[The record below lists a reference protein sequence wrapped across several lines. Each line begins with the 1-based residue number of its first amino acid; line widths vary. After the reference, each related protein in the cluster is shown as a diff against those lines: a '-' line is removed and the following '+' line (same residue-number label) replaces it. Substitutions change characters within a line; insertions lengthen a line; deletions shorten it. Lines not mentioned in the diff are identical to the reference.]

1 MPPNHAGGR
10 GEYATGPAAIP
21 RRGWKQVLWRVKDE
35 MSEDNLSLI
44 SAGVAFYAFLAVFPA
59 VGALV
64 MIYGLAANPQ
74 SVVEQLGLF
83 SGVIPSSAYGLLLD
97 QLKKLAAQE
106 DATLSL
112 GLLFS
117 LALTLWSATKGF
129 KALMIA
135 LNVVYEER
143 EKRGFILVNIVAIA
157 MTLGGILFVIVS
169 LTAIGLIPVAVDF
182 LGVGEPLSTVL
193 LLVRW
198 PLLLIALMV
207 ALAVLYRYGPSRRS
221 ARLKWITPGA
231 VLAGILWLIA
241 SIGFSLYAANFGNY
255 NETFGS
261 MGAVVVLLFWF
272 YISAYVVCIG
282 GEINAEL
289 ERQTFRDTT
298 VGPPRPVGQRGA
310 YVADNPAKPA

>member
-1 MPPNHAGGR
+1 MPSSHAGDR
-10 GEYATGPAAIP
+10 GEYATSPAAVP
-21 RRGWKQVLWRVKDE
+21 WRGWKQVLWRVKDE
-35 MSEDNLSLI
+35 MSDDNLSLI

-64 MIYGLAANPQ
+64 MIYGLAADPTT
-74 SVVEQLGLF
+74 VVEQLGLF
-83 SGVIPSSAYGLLLD
+83 SGVIPASAYTLLLD

-143 EKRGFILVNIVAIA
+143 EERGFIRLNALAIS
-157 MTLGGILFVIVS
+157 MTLGGILFVILA
-169 LTAIGLIPVAVDF
+169 LTAIGLIPMAVEF
-182 LGVGEPLSTVL
+182 LGLGEPISTIL
-193 LLVRW
+193 LLARW
-198 PLLLIALMV
+198 PLLLAALMA

-231 VLAGILWLIA
+231 ILAGILWLTA

-282 GEINAEL
+282 GELNAEL
-289 ERQTFRDTT
+289 ERQTFRDST
-298 VGPPRPVGQRGA
+298 VGPSRPVGQRGA
-310 YVADNPAKPA
+310 YVADNPVKSA